1 MAANKRNIQNVQ
13 LKSPE
18 DMMRALAQKAKAL
31 RLEANLTQSG
41 LAVRSGVSLGSV
53 KRFEKT
59 GEISLKSLL
68 NIAMVLRRLDDFESV
83 FSPSDVPQSL
93 FTEEKE
99 IPRQRGRRK

>member
-1 MAANKRNIQNVQ
+1 MTTNKQNIQNVQ

-31 RLEANLTQSG
+31 RLEANLTQSS

-68 NIAMVLRRLDDFESV
+68 NIAMTLRRLDDF
-83 FSPSDVPQSL
+83 
-93 FTEEKE
+93 
-99 IPRQRGRRK
+99 